1 MNLTKSKLRLVVFV
15 FCVVFFLGGNSP
27 ASSQTMTIE
36 TIPPEVDEAGRTAG
50 ERIDEIVLIFRI
62 LAGVVVIG
70 TIGYW
75 WHTRPACQ
83 PKIGVSSTAEV
94 DQVISS
100 EETDLG

>member
-1 MNLTKSKLRLVVFV
+1 
-15 FCVVFFLGGNSP
+15 
-27 ASSQTMTIE
+27 MTIE

-75 WHTRPACQ
+75 WHTRPAGQ